1 MLFTIQLAGIN
12 IQVETYCTRTREY
25 YIDYLTQENPQYS
38 VKIDCNRFRTE
49 EEILKNQ
56 FSNRIF
62 EDFEIENNA
71 LYRDLPQI
79 LLRENIVL
87 IHGVLISYNEHGYI
101 FTAPSGIGKSTH
113 ARLWKELYGDCVTI
127 INGDKPLL
135 KLTKD
140 GVRAYGSPW
149 MGKEKIGVNTSV
161 QLCGIC
167 NLHRNITNTIEKVE
181 FDGNSINWL
190 LEQTQ
195 VTSSENT
202 IIDRVRWFKK
212 AMGLVPLYVLNCD
225 ISADAVRVASSMLVK
240 EK

>member
-1 MLFTIQLAGIN
+1 MLFTIQLAEIN
-12 IQVETYCTRTREY
+12 IQIETYCARTEEY
-25 YIDYLTQENPQYS
+25 FIDYLTLENPQYS
-38 VKIDCNRFRTE
+38 IKINRDRFKAE

-56 FSNRIF
+56 FPNRSF

-79 LLRENIVL
+79 LLKEDIVL
-87 IHGVLISYNEHGYI
+87 IHGVLISYNDRGYI

-113 ARLWKELYGDCVTI
+113 ARLWKELYGDRVTI

-140 GVRAYGSPW
+140 GVKAYGSPW

-167 NLHRNITNTIEKVE
+167 NLHRNIINTIEKVE
-181 FDGNSINWL
+181 FDWNSINWL

-212 AMGLVPLYVLNCD
+212 AIGLVPLYVLNCD
-225 ISADAVRVASSMLVK
+225 ISADAVRVASSILVK
-240 EK
+240 DK